1 MLAQRGRT
9 DDERDYYALSER
21 VFKIFA
27 PFYDLVTTPF
37 IGLRRRVAAMAG
49 FHTGAR
55 VLDVA
60 TGTGAQAFAFARKG
74 AQVVGIDLSEA
85 MLAVARRKNRCP
97 SLAFRQADATEL
109 PFADGAFDIACISFA
124 LHEMPKTV
132 RERTLRE
139 MARVTKV
146 EGTILVVDYG
156 LPKGR
161 LARWLVYHLVKMY
174 ERDRYAEFVKSDLR
188 TLLVEVGFHVVE
200 DRLALRGLARIVR
213 ASRTA

>member
-21 VFKIFA
+21 VFKMLA
-27 PFYDLVTTPF
+27 PFYDLVTMPF

-60 TGTGAQAFAFARKG
+60 TGTGAQAFAFTRKG

-85 MLAVARRKNRCP
+85 MLAVARRKNRSP
-97 SLAFRQADATEL
+97 SLTFRQADATEL
-109 PFADGAFDIACISFA
+109 PFADGAFDIACISFG

-146 EGTILVVDYG
+146 DGTILVVDYG

-174 ERDRYAEFVKSDLR
+174 EGGGYAEFVKSDLR
-188 TLLVEVGFHVVE
+188 AQLLDVGFHVLE
-200 DRLALRGLARIVR
+200 DRAALGGAARTVR
-213 ASRTA
+213 ASRRA